1 MSQEIITTPTF
12 HPSQASLARALAEAT
27 GITLAL
33 ARKRVSRA
41 VKAGEVLEVELRTAV
56 DAAHII
62 PGFDEALPNAI
73 YQDGYWLDAGLI
85 TWLATPD
92 GWIEK
97 QKTEAK

>member
-41 VKAGEVLEVELRTAV
+41 VNAGEVIEL
-56 DAAHII
+56 
-62 PGFDEALPNAI
+62 
-73 YQDGYWLDAGLI
+73 
-85 TWLATPD
+85 
-92 GWIEK
+92 
-97 QKTEAK
+97 

>member
-12 HPSQASLARALAEAT
+12 HPSQASLARALAEST

-33 ARKRVSRA
+33 ARKLVSRA

-56 DAAHII
+56 NAQNIM
-62 PGFDEALPNAI
+62 PGFDAELPHAV
-73 YQDGYWLDAGLI
+73 YQDGYWLDAGII
-85 TWLATPD
+85 TWIAAPA